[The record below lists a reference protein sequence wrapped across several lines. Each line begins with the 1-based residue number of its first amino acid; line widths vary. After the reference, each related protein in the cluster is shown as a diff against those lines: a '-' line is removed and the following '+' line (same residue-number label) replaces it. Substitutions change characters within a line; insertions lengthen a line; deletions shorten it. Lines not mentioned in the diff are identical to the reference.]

1 MLRGDG
7 GLQGSVVVVGEERGM
22 VSSVVGKVSDGVT
35 PDELILVSAPVLHGL
50 HG

>member
-7 GLQGSVVVVGEERGM
+7 GLQGLVVVVGEERGM
-22 VSSVVGKVSDGVT
+22 VSSVVGKVT